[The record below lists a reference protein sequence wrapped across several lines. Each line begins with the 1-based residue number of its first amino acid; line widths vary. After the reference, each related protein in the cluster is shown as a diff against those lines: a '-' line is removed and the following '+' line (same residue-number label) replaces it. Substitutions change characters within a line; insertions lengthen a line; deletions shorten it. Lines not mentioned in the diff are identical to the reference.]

1 VKLKSENYS
10 ELNYDFEMKVI
21 DVWWMD
27 LWSVLQNEPNKFSL
41 YLICFE

>member
-10 ELNYDFEMKVI
+10 ELNYDFIMKI
-21 DVWWMD
+21 IYVWWMD
-27 LWSVLQNEPNKFSL
+27 FLSVLQNKPNKFSL